1 MWGHNSRLDNIHATI
16 MLVKMKRYPQE
27 ISRRREIAAKY
38 EKNLKQI
45 KKIKLPPAPDSQK
58 EHFDI
63 FQNYEIQAYNRD
75 VLKEFLANEGIG
87 TIVQWGGKALHQFVN
102 LGFQCHLPNTD
113 KLFHKCLLLPMNT
126 SLTDEEVDFIC
137 SKIQLF
143 YS

>member
-1 MWGHNSRLDNIHATI
+1 